1 VQDLPDGG
9 SRFRF
14 ELGGEAMD
22 LEIPFAGRHH
32 VANALAAATAAR
44 SAGADGAAIR
54 RGLARTRPL
63 PMRGAMLRLRGEVRI
78 LDESYNSNPRAFER
92 ALEVV
97 AGTPAMRRVVASGDM
112 LELGSLETQAHRD
125 LGAQVAGA
133 GVSLFVAVGPLSRLA
148 AESARGA
155 GLE

>member
-1 VQDLPDGG
+1 
-9 SRFRF
+9 
-14 ELGGEAMD
+14 
-22 LEIPFAGRHH
+22 RHP
-32 VANALAAATAAR
+32 VATARAAATAAR

-112 LELGSLETQAHRD
+112 LELGSLETQAHRG
-125 LGAQVAGA
+125 LGAQGARA
-133 GVSLFVAVGPLSRLA
+133 GVSPFVAGGSLSPPAAGKAPPARPRNLHPL
-148 AESARGA
+148 
-155 GLE
+155 